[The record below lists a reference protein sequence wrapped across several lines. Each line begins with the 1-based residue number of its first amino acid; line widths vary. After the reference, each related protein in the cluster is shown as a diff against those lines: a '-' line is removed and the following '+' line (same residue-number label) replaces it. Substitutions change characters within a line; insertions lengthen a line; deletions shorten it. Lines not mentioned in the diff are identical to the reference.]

1 MKMIAIIEVPDDM
14 YDDYQDWYIT
24 SECFDDLVLRYEEDD
39 AYMGFKMLGD
49 ELKLKPLPD
58 KKTETI
64 DVTGICYGKE
74 VEEALKK
81 CWINI
86 GWNNCLE
93 EIEGE

>member
-1 MKMIAIIEVPDDM
+1 MKKAIVVIDM
-14 YDDYQDWYIT
+14 PKD
-24 SECFDDLVLRYEEDD
+24 C
-39 AYMGFKMLGD
+39 ANC
-49 ELKLKPLPD
+49 ELKSSLFCAINGESLYTTVIQNEDKPTWCPLKPLPD

-64 DVTGICYGKE
+64 DVTGMCYGKE